1 MFAMPMVDAVVVDER
16 NVFTNKIENVF
27 VIDLEPGVDLASFA
41 QRASINPYLLRARR
55 SILEKSET

>member
-1 MFAMPMVDAVVVDER
+1 
-16 NVFTNKIENVF
+16 VFTNKIENVF

-55 SILEKSET
+55 SI